1 MGGKMKEF
9 AIIYDH
15 IKSKNGV
22 LMITIDR
29 RTAEFH
35 GFEEG
40 QQIKAMIRKKRKD
53 D

>member
-1 MGGKMKEF
+1 MDNF
-9 AIIYDH
+9 AMIYDT

-22 LMITIDR
+22 LMITIDK

-35 GFEEG
+35 GFKEG
-40 QQIKAMIRKKRKD
+40 EQIKAMIRKRRED